1 MKTMMTAA
9 MAAAVFA
16 IAVPASA
23 QPQRYDHKL
32 ERAAAA
38 AFAARAGTIRGT
50 FGPAEK
56 PVLLTARK
64 LDPADSVPGYR
75 YRPSLGTSGYQSAAP
90 FHSFV
95 TYGH

>member
-1 MKTMMTAA
+1 MKTIVTAA

-16 IAVPASA
+16 IAAPASA

-38 AFAARAGTIRGT
+38 AFAARAGSIRGT

-56 PVLLTARK
+56 PVLLTVRK
-64 LDPADSVPGYR
+64 LDPTASVPGYR
-75 YRPSLGTSGYQSAAP
+75 YRPELGTSGYQSAGP
-90 FHSFV
+90 FSSFV
-95 TYGH
+95 TRGH